1 MSTVSKQSGMLV
13 TSQGFSCDIIMV
25 LMYSKWRVDQAAR
38 SINWKTI
45 SYLLFLY
52 SNKTLYTS
60 LNILSTCILS
70 EGETILKQ
78 KA

>member
-13 TSQGFSCDIIMV
+13 TSQGFSCDIMV
-25 LMYSKWRVDQAAR
+25 LIYSKWRVDQAAR
-38 SINWKTI
+38 SIYEKTI